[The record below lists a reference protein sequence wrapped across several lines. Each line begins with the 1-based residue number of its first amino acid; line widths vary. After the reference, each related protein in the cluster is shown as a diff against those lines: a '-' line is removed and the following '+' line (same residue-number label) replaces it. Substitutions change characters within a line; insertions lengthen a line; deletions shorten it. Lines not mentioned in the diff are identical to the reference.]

1 MKGLRFD
8 LQMPFKRKRKR
19 FPSTRKRVNQTKM
32 LATSSKSK
40 SRPIPIKTSNL
51 TNNLEVATGTS
62 NMIGNKA
69 AAAGNPYPS
78 PVSPSALS
86 FSPAKFLSSYQLPL
100 VFTSHYRLLEE
111 LGYGGFGFVYSVV
124 RLADGARFA
133 CKFIFKSKVSRTS
146 WTIDRELGQC
156 PIEVAVLKNVLFIP
170 FALSATP
177 LTTLSITFILRSV
190 MKTLSSLST
199 ILTTLCFAT
208 ALQKCMVPNGL
219 TIPS

>member
-1 MKGLRFD
+1 
-8 LQMPFKRKRKR
+8 
-19 FPSTRKRVNQTKM
+19 M

-62 NMIGNKA
+62 NMLGKA
-69 AAAGNPYPS
+69 ATAGNPYPS

-86 FSPAKFLSSYQLPL
+86 FSPSKFLSSYQLPL
-100 VFTSHYRLLEE
+100 FFTSRYRLLEE

-156 PIEVAVLKNVLFIP
+156 PIEVAVLKNVLCP
-170 FALSATP
+170 LLLTLQPP
-177 LTTLSITFILRSV
+177 LTTLSITILPRSV

-199 ILTTLCFAT
+199 TLTTLCFAT

-219 TIPS
+219 TMPS